1 MRKHIA
7 RHVRR
12 VPHHVRRVH
21 YHINRH
27 AMFWVACLLYALFTA
42 VQLQYPMDRAVPFAR
57 LGSERVGYQTY
68 DQIAVSVNN
77 YYLSARGSLR
87 LDDDRQV
94 GFALTDIGAQPD
106 IDKTAR
112 ELTDYPLWLRMIP
125 LSFILLH
132 PHVVTTDMIL
142 EPTQLDS
149 FATKQAAV
157 LTTQPRDAG
166 LVIKDGS
173 LQATKEI
180 PGAIV
185 DVEQLKHTMARQH
198 FGLVYTVIDVPHTD
212 VQPAKSTAYFE
223 EVKAKAEAFLALPLV
238 ISVNS
243 DAIRPSVEEKAQW
256 LRIGENDQKQAVLS
270 VNSEG
275 LDAYLKAL
283 QAKYT
288 TPAGQTQVTRVDGR
302 ETARVDGSPGQTI
315 DVATLKERIGDS
327 IATGN
332 NQTLRAAFVPVAPTV
347 VINKKYSSTQEG
359 LQAYVTEQAN
369 TRNVRIS
376 VQQLGGNGWSVGARE
391 NETTVSAST
400 YKLFV
405 ALVLFDRMDKGEI
418 TWDTPILDTN
428 TKGCFERMIVASTNA
443 CAEEWIRQFGRGGI
457 NNFIWSKGFSRGTDF
472 NNPLANHTTAADLT
486 RYFRGLHEGWLMSGW
501 ARQYLLDAL
510 KRHHYTKGIPSGS
523 DGSAHNKVGFLW
535 DYSNDSAVVYHP
547 KGTYV
552 IAVMTKGLSF
562 YAIADIT
569 REIEAIMYP

>member
-1 MRKHIA
+1 
-7 RHVRR
+7 
-12 VPHHVRRVH
+12 
-21 YHINRH
+21 
-27 AMFWVACLLYALFTA
+27 MFWVAFLLYALVVA

-68 DQIAVSVNN
+68 DQIAVDVNN

-87 LDDDRQV
+87 LDDERQV
-94 GFALTDIGAQPD
+94 SFALTDIGAQPD
-106 IDKTAR
+106 IDKTANF
-112 ELTDYPLWLRMIP
+112 LTDYPLWSRLIP
-125 LSFILLH
+125 FSFVFLQ
-132 PHVVTTDMIL
+132 PHAVTTDMII
-142 EPTQLDS
+142 EPTQLEA

-157 LTTQPRDAG
+157 LTTRPQDAG
-166 LVIKDGS
+166 LTIKDGK
-173 LQATKEI
+173 LVATKDM
-180 PGAIV
+180 PGATV
-185 DVEQLKHTMARQH
+185 DPEKLRATLAKQH

-212 VQPAKSTAYFE
+212 VPAAKSTAYFE
-223 EVKAKAEAFLALPLV
+223 EVKAKAEAFLALPLTITV
-238 ISVNS
+238 GN
-243 DAIRPSVEEKAQW
+243 DAIRPSVEDKALW
-256 LRIGENDQKQAVLS
+256 LKIGENEQKQAVLTA
-270 VNSEG
+270 NTEA
-275 LDAYLKAL
+275 LDAYLKTI

-302 ETARVDGSPGQTI
+302 ETARVEGHAGQTI
-315 DVATLKERIGDS
+315 DVETLKARIGDS
-327 IATGN
+327 IALGKS
-332 NQTLRAAFVPVAPTV
+332 QTLKAAFIPVAPTV

-376 VQQLGGNGWSVGARE
+376 VQQIGGNGWNVGARE
-391 NETTVSAST
+391 NESTVSAST

-405 ALVLFDRMDKGEI
+405 ALMLFDRMDKGEI

-443 CAEEWIRQFGRGGI
+443 CAEEWIRQFGRVGI

-472 NNPLANHTTAADLT
+472 NNPLATHTTAADLT

-501 ARQYLLDAL
+501 AREYLLAAL
-510 KRHHYTKGIPSGS
+510 QRHHYTKGIPSGS
-523 DGSAHNKVGFLW
+523 AGSAHNKVGFLW

-569 REIEAIMYP
+569 REIEAILYP

>member
-1 MRKHIA
+1 MRKHIV
-7 RHVRR
+7 RHA
-12 VPHHVRRVH
+12 RRVH
-21 YHINRH
+21 HHINRH
-27 AMFWVACLLYALFTA
+27 ALFWVAFLLYALIVA

-57 LGSERVGYQTY
+57 LGSEPVGYQTY
-68 DQIAVSVNN
+68 DQIAVAVND
-77 YYLSARGSLR
+77 YYFTARGSLR

-94 GFALTDIGAQPD
+94 SFALKDMGAQPNLD
-106 IDKTAR
+106 QTAR
-112 ELTDYPLWLRMIP
+112 ELTDYPLWARMIP
-125 LSFILLH
+125 FSFVFMW

-142 EPTQLDS
+142 EQTQLET
-149 FATKQAAV
+149 FAAQQAAV

-166 LVIKDGS
+166 LTIKDGK
-173 LQATKEI
+173 LIATKDV
-180 PGAIV
+180 PGSVV
-185 DVEQLKHTMARQH
+185 DPEALKKTLSEQK
-198 FGLVYTVIDVPHTD
+198 FGLVYTVIAVPHKD
-212 VQPAKSTAYFE
+212 VQATKAASYFE
-223 EVKAKAEAFLALPLV
+223 EVKAKAEAFLALPITIAV
-238 ISVNS
+238 KD
-243 DAIRPSVEEKAQW
+243 DAIRPTTEEKALW
-256 LRIGENDQKQAVLS
+256 LRIGENEQKQAVLA
-270 VNSEG
+270 VNTEG
-275 LDAYLKAL
+275 LDAYLKTL

-302 ETARVDGSPGQTI
+302 ETARVEGPSGQTI
-315 DVATLKERIGDS
+315 DVETLKTRIGG
-327 IATGN
+327 IVTTGKY
-332 NQTLRAAFVPVAPTV
+332 QMLSAAFIPVAPTV

-359 LQAYVTEQAN
+359 LQAYLAEQAS

-376 VQQLGGNGWSVGARE
+376 VQQLGGNGWVAGARE

-405 ALVLFDRMDKGEI
+405 ALALFDRMDRGEI

-472 NNPLANHTTAADLT
+472 NNPLANHTTAADLS
-486 RYFRGLHEGWLMSGW
+486 RYFRGLHEGWLMSDW

-510 KRHHYTKGIPSGS
+510 KRHHYTKGIPSGTA
-523 DGSAHNKVGFLW
+523 GSAHNKVGFLW

-547 KGTYV
+547 RGIYV

-569 REIEAIMYP
+569 REIEAILYP